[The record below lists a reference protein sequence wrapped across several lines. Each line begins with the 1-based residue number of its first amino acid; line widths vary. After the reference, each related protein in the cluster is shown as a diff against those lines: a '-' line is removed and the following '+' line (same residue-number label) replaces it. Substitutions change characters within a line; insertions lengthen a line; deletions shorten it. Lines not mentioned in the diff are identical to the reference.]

1 MEAVA
6 MNQESTNRKAVHL
19 VVEQNIWYSDRQQ
32 AWQLDQSGQKDN
44 ENSEE
49 QKWITIIFFLIFS
62 VTKLYFI

>member
-19 VVEQNIWYSDRQQ
+19 AVEQNIWYSDRQQ

-44 ENSEE
+44 ANSEE
-49 QKWITIIFFLIFS
+49 QKWTTIIFFLIFS